1 MNRFSEEHVVS
12 AKKTQVKTGL
22 ALFLLVILTMTLAA
36 SAQTLTQADRDKAVA
51 ELQGSRQ
58 AFLDATKGL
67 SPAQWSFKAGPDRW
81 SIAECAEHIA
91 LSEDFIFGLV
101 TNRVMKSPV
110 APEKRD
116 AVKGKDDLIVKILQD
131 RSQKATAPEPID
143 PTKRPMPAE
152 DSVKQFLA
160 SRAHTI
166 DYIKT
171 TQDDLRDHFADHP
184 VPAIGTLDGYQ
195 WILLISGHARRH
207 TLQILEVKADPNFPK
222 N

>member
-1 MNRFSEEHVVS
+1 M
-12 AKKTQVKTGL
+12 KKWL
-22 ALFLLVILTMTLAA
+22 ALLLLATVA
-36 SAQTLTQADRDKAVA
+36 ATVAVTAETLTQADRDKAVA
-51 ELQGSRQ
+51 ELEGSRQ

-67 SPAQWSFKAGPDRW
+67 SAAQWNFKPAPDRW
-81 SIAECAEHIA
+81 SVAECAEHIA
-91 LSEDFIFGLV
+91 LSEDFIFGFV
-101 TNRVMKSPV
+101 TDQVMKSPA

-131 RSQKATAPEPID
+131 RSHKAKAPEPID
-143 PTKRPMPAE
+143 PTKRPMPPE

-166 DYIKT
+166 EYMKT
-171 TQDDLRDHFADHP
+171 TQDDLRNHFADHP
-184 VPAIGTLDGYQ
+184 APAIGTLDAYQ
-195 WILLISGHARRH
+195 WILLISGHTRRH